1 MAKDVAIVQA
11 QRLSGNVGDVLTKT
25 ENGVKWQAPQ
35 GGSGVPDGGEENDVL
50 ARDVDGG
57 LKWMP
62 LQDGWTVD
70 SELDV
75 SSSNPVQNRAVANAL
90 ADKQG
95 KLPHGS
101 AGLFL
106 RHGSGSDSYSWAAA
120 LPDGGAPGDVLTRIG
135 EAGIGWAALD
145 AGSPTG
151 LIDSELDASSSNPV
165 KNKAI
170 YAGLELKQD
179 KLPGGDTGKYL
190 RMTGGGP
197 AWLDASWSGV
207 ATGLPAGGTKGQV
220 LARTSDSY
228 AWIDALELQDG
239 NVNDVLTLTGNGPAW
254 APLPDVAAGDV
265 SGEAVRELAS
275 KLDLN
280 GADIRG
286 GARIYIGKNKNLDT
300 RSDSVPEIDFL
311 HTKDAMLGH
320 EYCAVFTS
328 EAIDQDIKPSAA
340 IFPWVPW
347 PVEDGEWSS
356 SESSLSISD
365 PWADHPNM
373 GEGTYECTFN
383 GVGATTYPNLKG
395 TGYAY
400 TPAANSGTAI
410 GQRFYL
416 GEPSVDSAQLYGK
429 WTKHVALVIDEST
442 HYGNDAFYGE
452 YKWDP
457 SSARYLCDD
466 VHKKII
472 PMQVTTGAYSWAAVD
487 MSDPDVFPAWTEGTE
502 GALAVDPPALR
513 RVVWERVVDDKYV
526 YRTVLR
532 PDKNYSVAVADVCT
546 GHGGGSGG
554 SGGGSGAG
562 GSSDKCNCSAELDAI
577 RAELLMLWA
586 LHQLARLTVVH
597 SPGAAPEGA
606 AWDVDS
612 DSDWHAFGETATVD
626 AGTHSVG
633 FKPLLG
639 HVAPDSQSVSIGAG
653 SAMTVSAAYDSQPG
667 VTVNAYGD
675 VPSGAFWSIAPAS
688 APTDILS
695 YAYGSTQG
703 VAPGQY
709 VIRPSGYG
717 EYDTAADGFTWD
729 DTLTG
734 FPVTVGDGAGLV
746 VDITYTA
753 KAQPPATPAAYSVQS
768 TGNSVTGTFTLEEN
782 ITTTYNGVQYPVYKN
797 GSTYL
802 AMRSNGRPAIN
813 GSADG
818 ASTYGWIKSGYTAG
832 AEMTAE
838 SLSGEWAN
846 GPDNS
851 EDELTFTEVAG

>member
-11 QRLSGNVGDVLTKT
+11 QRLSGNAGDVLTKT
-25 ENGVKWQAPQ
+25 ENGVKWRAPQ
-35 GGSGVPDGGEENDVL
+35 GGTG
-50 ARDVDGG
+50 
-57 LKWMP
+57 
-62 LQDGWTVD
+62 
-70 SELDV
+70 
-75 SSSNPVQNRAVANAL
+75 
-90 ADKQG
+90 
-95 KLPHGS
+95 
-101 AGLFL
+101 
-106 RHGSGSDSYSWAAA
+106 
-120 LPDGGAPGDVLTRIG
+120 
-135 EAGIGWAALD
+135 
-145 AGSPTG
+145 TG
-151 LIDSELDASSSNPV
+151 LPEGGT
-165 KNKAI
+165 
-170 YAGLELKQD
+170 AGQ
-179 KLPGGDTGKYL
+179 YL
-190 RMTGGGP
+190 RRTEDG
-197 AWLDASWSGV
+197 ADWLDASWSGAAV
-207 ATGLPAGGTKGQV
+207 AGLPAGGTKGQV
-220 LARTSDSY
+220 LARTLDSY

-239 NVNDVLTLTGNGPAW
+239 NVNDVLTLTSNGPAW

-265 SGEAVRELAS
+265 SGESVRELAS

-280 GADIRG
+280 DANIRG

-328 EAIDQDIKPSAA
+328 AAVDQDIKPSAT

-373 GEGTYECTFN
+373 GKGTYECTFHS
-383 GVGATTYPNLKG
+383 VGTTTTYPNLKG
-395 TGYAY
+395 TGYVY
-400 TPAANSGTAI
+400 TPAANSGTAL

-429 WTKHVALVIDEST
+429 WTKHVALIIDENT
-442 HYGNDAFYGE
+442 HYGYDSFYGE

-457 SSARYLCDD
+457 SSARYLCEDA
-466 VHKKII
+466 HKKII
-472 PMQVTTGAYSWAAVD
+472 PACNTTGIYSWAAVD
-487 MSDPDVFPAWTEGTE
+487 MSDSDGFPGWTEDTY
-502 GALAVDPPALR
+502 GAAEPLAVDPPELR
-513 RVVWERVVDDKYV
+513 RVVWERTVDDKYV

-546 GHGGGSGG
+546 VHGGGSGG

-612 DSDWHAFGETATVD
+612 DSDWRAFGYTDTVD

-639 HVAPDSQSVSIGAG
+639 HVAPASQSVSLAAG
-653 SAMTVSAAYDSQPG
+653 SAMTVSATYDSQPG

-675 VPSGAFWSIAPAS
+675 VPSGAFWSIAPA
-688 APTDILS
+688 ATPADILS

-703 VAPGQY
+703 VEPGQY

-734 FPVTVGDGAGLV
+734 YPITVVDGAGLV
-746 VDITYTA
+746 VDITYTT
-753 KAQPPATPAAYSVQS
+753 KAQQATTPAAYSVQS
-768 TGNSVTGTFTLEEN
+768 VGNSITGTFTLEEN

-813 GSADG
+813 SSADG
-818 ASTYGWIKSGYTAG
+818 ASTYGWVKSGYTAG
-832 AEMTAE
+832 AVMSAE

-846 GPDNS
+846 GPEDS